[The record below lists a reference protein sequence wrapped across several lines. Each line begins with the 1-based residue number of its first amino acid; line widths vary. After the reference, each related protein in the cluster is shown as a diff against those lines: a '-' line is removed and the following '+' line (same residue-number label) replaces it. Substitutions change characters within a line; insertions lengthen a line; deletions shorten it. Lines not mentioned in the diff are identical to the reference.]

1 MLLYQASGLIIDYV
15 TIIVASKCFSNI
27 TMDSLH
33 ESMVNVLLGVLSQT
47 FLLVFLM
54 ILHRYVIHTSSDMLT
69 EAEWLRFAIFPIFTI
84 VVLISLLVG
93 FEIPLNERQK
103 SILICI
109 SIGLIGMNIVVFY
122 LINSILKREMELRE
136 NKIFLE
142 RVKNETEM
150 YRSISENYDK
160 QRKREHEYQNH
171 MQVISDLL
179 KNKKYQELERFID
192 ESNSDTAG
200 KIDKIDTNHVIV
212 NSILNTKYR
221 EAREKKIVF
230 VVKVND
236 LSTLK
241 IMPKKADDDKTTKV
255 YSTVDGAKQAGGVLS
270 LAFTQANKDMYVL
283 DLGKTYDLSNYKG
296 VALSGKATEQMS
308 IELYPDTADFQQD
321 KYWTKQVQ
329 FATYPF
335 FEGSHAIR
343 SYEGTSYGEAGVEE
357 NWWCN
362 WIDGVD
368 SKNVKVDGTTP
379 KGNLTNVRYVVLKA
393 NKFDANKPEHVY
405 ELKSLVFS
413 KDWKENTNPTD
424 KEIKA
429 NPEKYPEYK

>member
-1 MLLYQASGLIIDYV
+1 MGIYIYGVVNTILFVILGKLFMEIFESRQRYTNRWYGGIIILCQIAGLYGVSVILDGKLICKEIVVLTLNILCMWLYFNQTIWRTVACMLLYQASGLIIDYV

-192 ESNSDTAG
+192 ESNSDIAG

-241 IMPKKADDDKTTKV
+241 IKDEDI
-255 YSTVDGAKQAGGVLS
+255 VLI
-270 LAFTQANKDMYVL
+270 
-283 DLGKTYDLSNYKG
+283 LSNLLNN
-296 VALSGKATEQMS
+296 A
-308 IELYPDTADFQQD
+308 IEACEKSERPVIKVKIMVTIQNHPY
-321 KYWTKQVQ
+321 
-329 FATYPF
+329 
-335 FEGSHAIR
+335 
-343 SYEGTSYGEAGVEE
+343 
-357 NWWCN
+357 
-362 WIDGVD
+362 
-368 SKNVKVDGTTP
+368 SKMKLG
-379 KGNLTNVRYVVLKA
+379 
-393 NKFDANKPEHVY
+393 
-405 ELKSLVFS
+405 
-413 KDWKENTNPTD
+413 
-424 KEIKA
+424 
-429 NPEKYPEYK
+429 

>member
-1 MLLYQASGLIIDYV
+1 MWLYFNQTIWRTVACMLLYQASGLIIDYV

-221 EAREKKIVF
+221 EAREKKTVF

-241 IMPKKADDDKTTKV
+241 IKDEDI
-255 YSTVDGAKQAGGVLS
+255 VLI
-270 LAFTQANKDMYVL
+270 
-283 DLGKTYDLSNYKG
+283 LSNLLNNAIEACEKSERP
-296 VALSGKATEQMS
+296 VIKVKIMKEQKQIIIAVINTIDKEPKEECGKF
-308 IELYPDTADFQQD
+308 I
-321 KYWTKQVQ
+321 
-329 FATYPF
+329 
-335 FEGSHAIR
+335 
-343 SYEGTSYGEAGVEE
+343 TSKEE
-357 NWWCN
+357 N
-362 WIDGVD
+362 
-368 SKNVKVDGTTP
+368 T
-379 KGNLTNVRYVVLKA
+379 
-393 NKFDANKPEHVY
+393 
-405 ELKSLVFS
+405 ELHGIGIQNI
-413 KDWKENTNPTD
+413 KDTV
-424 KEIKA
+424 
-429 NPEKYPEYK
+429 EKYGGTCVIRYDQMIFQFIIVISEN